1 MWTVECRDKHRA
13 QDAAGVTFSSGMQ
26 KTLLSSAENQTCYQA
41 DEFGSKRVEDWRF
54 GPRWKM
60 RFGWTCRHGRGP
72 DLGPSCQATAHENAA
87 AFQVFSSSVRLDYLS
102 AESFVGFDGSLRN
115 G

>member
-1 MWTVECRDKHRA
+1 MR
-13 QDAAGVTFSSGMQ
+13 

-41 DEFGSKRVEDWRF
+41 DEFGSKGVEDWRF

-60 RFGWTCRHGRGP
+60 RFGWTCRHGRRP
-72 DLGPSCQATAHENAA
+72 ALSPNCQATAYENAA
-87 AFQVFSSSVRLDYLS
+87 AFQVSSSSVRLDYLS

-115 G
+115 GCSYAGLRGFFLLANARSRLRR

>member
-1 MWTVECRDKHRA
+1 MR
-13 QDAAGVTFSSGMQ
+13 

-41 DEFGSKRVEDWRF
+41 DKFGSKRVEDWRL
-54 GPRWKM
+54 GPRWKL
-60 RFGWTCRHGRGP
+60 RFGWTCQYRRGP
-72 DLGPSCQATAHENAA
+72 ALCPGCQATAHENAA